1 MKIIDNEEKMT
12 PEEAVEAYQA
22 EPEPEQPA
30 KGDAAPAPKTE
41 AKEEQEPAAARDELV
56 DKLRVAHVAI
66 HAIMLLVLFWFSFR
80 ESYAN
85 GANIYIAQGGI
96 TAVFSYITSYAFI
109 IALLAAP
116 GVIMAPSLT
125 SKGLMADR
133 FAMAAAALDAMIA
146 FTMLGFSAAMG
157 MIGGFLLGAV
167 YLALAAVALMAV
179 MKRA

>member
-12 PEEAVEAYQA
+12 PEEAVEVYQA
-22 EPEPEQPA
+22 EAEPEQPA
-30 KGDAAPAPKTE
+30 KGDSAPAPKAE
-41 AKEEQEPAAARDELV
+41 AKEEPPAARDELV
-56 DKLRVAHVAI
+56 DKLRVAHVAV

-80 ESYAN
+80 ENYAN

-116 GVIMAPSLT
+116 GVIMAPALT

>member
-12 PEEAVEAYQA
+12 PEEAVGAYQ
-22 EPEPEQPA
+22 PEPKQPA
-30 KGDAAPAPKTE
+30 KGDSAPAPKAE
-41 AKEEQEPAAARDELV
+41 AKEEPAAACDGLV
-56 DKLRVAHVAI
+56 DKLRVAHVAV

>member
-12 PEEAVEAYQA
+12 PEEAVEAYQ
-22 EPEPEQPA
+22 PEPEQPA
-30 KGDAAPAPKTE
+30 KGDAAPAPKAE
-41 AKEEQEPAAARDELV
+41 AKKEPTAARDGLV
-56 DKLRVAHVAI
+56 DKLRVAHVAV
-66 HAIMLLVLFWFSFR
+66 HAIMLLMLFWFSFR

>member
-12 PEEAVEAYQA
+12 PEEAVGAYQA
-22 EPEPEQPA
+22 EAEPEQPA
-30 KGDAAPAPKTE
+30 KGDSAPTPKAD
-41 AKEEQEPAAARDELV
+41 AKEEPASAARDELV
-56 DKLRVAHVAI
+56 DKLRVAHVAV

>member
-12 PEEAVEAYQA
+12 PEKAVEAYQP

-30 KGDAAPAPKTE
+30 KGDAAPAPKAE
-41 AKEEQEPAAARDELV
+41 AKEEPAADRDGLV
-56 DKLRVAHVAI
+56 DKLRVAHVAV

>member
-12 PEEAVEAYQA
+12 PEEAVGAYQA
-22 EPEPEQPA
+22 EAEPKQPA
-30 KGDAAPAPKTE
+30 KGDSAPAPKAD
-41 AKEEQEPAAARDELV
+41 AKEEPAPAARDELV
-56 DKLRVAHVAI
+56 DKLRVAHVAV

>member
-12 PEEAVEAYQA
+12 PEEAVGAYQA
-22 EPEPEQPA
+22 EAEPEQPA
-30 KGDAAPAPKTE
+30 NGDSAPAPKAD
-41 AKEEQEPAAARDELV
+41 AKEEPAPAARDELV
-56 DKLRVAHVAI
+56 DKLRVAHVAV

>member
-12 PEEAVEAYQA
+12 PEEAVEAYQV

-30 KGDAAPAPKTE
+30 KDDSAPAPKTE
-41 AKEEQEPAAARDELV
+41 AKEEPEAARDELV

-133 FAMAAAALDAMIA
+133 FEMAAAALDAMIA

>member
-12 PEEAVEAYQA
+12 PEEAVGAYQA
-22 EPEPEQPA
+22 EAEPEQPA
-30 KGDAAPAPKTE
+30 KGDSAPAPKAD
-41 AKEEQEPAAARDELV
+41 AKEEPAPAARDELV
-56 DKLRVAHVAI
+56 DKLRVAHVAV

-116 GVIMAPSLT
+116 GVIMAPALT